1 MWLIYVANLQV
12 SANQQVSTYQWL
24 VKVSKFASLTKQRLI
39 MNILHISS
47 SPRREASYSRKLGA
61 AIVSRLQETYPG
73 STVKPHDLMSPV
85 FPQME
90 EVHLASFFTPTEAHT
105 PELTEAIRHSDTA
118 IAELLDADAIVIEA
132 PMYNFSI
139 TSSLKSWID
148 HIARA
153 GKTFRY
159 TAAGPEGLVKDKKV
173 YLAIT
178 TGGIYTEG
186 PYKPFDFTENYLRTI
201 LGLWA

>member
-1 MWLIYVANLQV
+1 
-12 SANQQVSTYQWL
+12 
-24 VKVSKFASLTKQRLI
+24 
-39 MNILHISS
+39 MNILHLNS
-47 SPRREASYSRKLGA
+47 SPRREASYSRKLGS
-61 AIVSRLQETYPG
+61 AIVSRLHELHPD
-73 STVKPHDLMSPV
+73 STVKVHDLMNPV

-90 EVHLASFFTPTEAHT
+90 EVHLSSFFTPKESHT
-105 PELTEAIRHSDTA
+105 PELTEAIKHSDGA
-118 IAELLDADAIVIEA
+118 IAELMEADVIVMEA

-139 TSSLKSWID
+139 PSSLKSWID

-159 TAAGPEGLVKDKKV
+159 TASGPEGLVKNKKV

-186 PYKPFDFTENYLRTI
+186 PYQPFDFTENYLRTI
-201 LGLWA
+201 LGFMGMGDIQVFRLEGTNMPELKESAVTKALETVNQFSF